1 MMYFDLMRNSL
12 NYPGMEFDRPKYD
25 KFILYMKLLQEWNQ
39 KLNLTAITADDD
51 VITKHFI
58 DSLKAFEF
66 EPLRTAKTVIDV
78 GTGAGFPGVPIRIMR
93 DDVELTLLDSLNKRL
108 NYLRMLCS
116 ELKLDNVEFVHA
128 RAEDGARKPELR
140 DTFDIAVS
148 RAVANMTVLTE
159 LCLPY
164 VRVGGYFVAL
174 KGPNIETELSDAKN
188 AIRELGGKLKEVIEV
203 TIESTDL
210 KHNLVIIE
218 KVRETPAKYPRAAG
232 VVAKSP
238 IK

>member
-1 MMYFDLMRNSL
+1 MYFELMKNSL
-12 NYPGMEFDRPKYD
+12 NYPGMVFDRPKYD
-25 KFILYMKLLQEWNQ
+25 KFLKYMELLQEWNK
-39 KLNLTAITADDD
+39 KLNLTAITADDE

-108 NYLRMLCS
+108 NYLRVLCS
-116 ELKLDNVEFVHA
+116 ELELDHVEFVHA
-128 RAEDGARKPELR
+128 RAEDGARNPELR

-164 VRVGGYFVAL
+164 VRVGGYFIAL
-174 KGPNIETELSDAKN
+174 KGPQIETELTEAKT

-203 TIESTDL
+203 KIESTDL

-218 KVRETPAKYPRAAG
+218 KVRMTPAKYPRAAG
-232 VVAKSP
+232 VVTKNP